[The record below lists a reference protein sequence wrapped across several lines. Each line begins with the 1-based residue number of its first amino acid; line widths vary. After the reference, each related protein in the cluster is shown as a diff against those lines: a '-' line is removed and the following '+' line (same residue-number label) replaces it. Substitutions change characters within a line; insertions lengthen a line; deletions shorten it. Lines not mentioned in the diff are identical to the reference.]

1 MYKNNGLSDF
11 GLCTRKW
18 GNSALVESLVH
29 TVFFFQQQISV
40 FIWELRFCLT
50 IHPKIELLS
59 NNCADSY
66 TYLAEFQDSPGP
78 LKAKWTT
85 KPTLQSRKDDT
96 HTHTYIAHQIREIVP
111 RGGAKIINDFFFN
124 LACQKGPCHL
134 RIIFKARIYVFQ
146 GQISISFLC
155 TG

>member
-1 MYKNNGLSDF
+1 MFQTNIYF
-11 GLCTRKW
+11 LCIF
-18 GNSALVESLVH
+18 S
-29 TVFFFQQQISV
+29 TVNFSFYMKS
-40 FIWELRFCLT
+40 FCENKSFVLT
-50 IHPKIELLS
+50 IHLKIQFLS

-66 TYLAEFQDSPGP
+66 TYLAEFQNSPGP

-85 KPTLQSRKDDT
+85 NKPTLQSRKDD
-96 HTHTYIAHQIREIVP
+96 THTYIAHQIREIVP

-134 RIIFKARIYVFQ
+134 RKIFKARIYICVSRSNIYLF
-146 GQISISFLC
+146 FMC

>member
-1 MYKNNGLSDF
+1 M
-11 GLCTRKW
+11 
-18 GNSALVESLVH
+18 
-29 TVFFFQQQISV
+29 
-40 FIWELRFCLT
+40 T

-85 KPTLQSRKDDT
+85 KPTLQSRKDDTHT

-146 GQISISFLC
+146 GQISISFFMYGLRNQKETSSGVKIC
-155 TG
+155 SFV